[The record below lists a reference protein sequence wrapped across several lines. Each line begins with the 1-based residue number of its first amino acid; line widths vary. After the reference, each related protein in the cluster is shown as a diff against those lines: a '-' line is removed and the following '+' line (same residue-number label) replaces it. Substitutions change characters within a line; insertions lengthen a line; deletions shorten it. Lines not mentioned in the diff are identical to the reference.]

1 MYIIALIG
9 IGLFV
14 NGFIV
19 LTITAFKVNKQ
30 WGWAVMLIPFAQVFF
45 PIYHWEKSKNSF
57 SSFILGLS
65 LWMGTAILFGEG
77 ALDEYWL
84 ASVDQVQ
91 SAEPRID
98 NRKSTDKSIEQRS
111 KKFETALVLA
121 SKPNRTLKQ
130 KVFRPVPVNRLHRF
144 TGEIIKITLRNNIT
158 RIGLLSTVK
167 PDSIELVNYMNGG
180 ELSYHVPI
188 SRIISISVNIDS

>member
-14 NGFIV
+14 HGFI
-19 LTITAFKVNKQ
+19 LMTITAFKVNKQ

-57 SSFILGLS
+57 SSFILGIS

-84 ASVDQVQ
+84 DSVDQVQ
-91 SAEPRID
+91 SAVPIIN
-98 NRKSTDKSIEQRS
+98 NRLPATTSIEQRS
-111 KKFETALVLA
+111 KTFKNTLA
-121 SKPNRTLKQ
+121 FTSKPNRTLKQ
-130 KVFRPVPVNRLHRF
+130 KIFRSVNVNRLHKF
-144 TGEIIKITLRNNIT
+144 TGETIKITLHNNIT
-158 RIGLLSTVK
+158 RIGLLSAVK
-167 PDSIELVNYMNGG
+167 PDSIELINYLDSG
-180 ELSYHVPI
+180 ELSYQVPI
-188 SRIISISVNIDS
+188 RQIIAISVEIDS